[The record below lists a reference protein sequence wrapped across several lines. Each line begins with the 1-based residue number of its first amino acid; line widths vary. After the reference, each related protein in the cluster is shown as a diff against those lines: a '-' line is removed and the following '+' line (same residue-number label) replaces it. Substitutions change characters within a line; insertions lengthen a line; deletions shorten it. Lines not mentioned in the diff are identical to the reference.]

1 MTEIWSGSQGGLIE
15 PAAVSPDGLR
25 VAIVLR
31 KGGRRQ
37 LAVTEVDGGVPRRLA
52 DSIDVR
58 GAAAW
63 SPDGKWLVV
72 GSEEPEGL
80 YKIPVDGGP
89 PLKLHSEFAAN
100 PAWSS
105 RGDLIVFA
113 GSSKG
118 GRSPLLGVKPDGQ
131 QVDLPDVRM
140 FGVSARPRFLPDGSG
155 VVFPFNS
162 DPGQGPDLWLLD
174 LAKRTTRQLTA
185 LAGSGTQGMIGV
197 FDITADGKLVFD
209 RQADNSDVLLIKLPR

>member
-1 MTEIWSGSQGGLIE
+1 
-15 PAAVSPDGLR
+15 
-25 VAIVLR
+25 
-31 KGGRRQ
+31 
-37 LAVTEVDGGVPRRLA
+37 
-52 DSIDVR
+52 
-58 GAAAW
+58 
-63 SPDGKWLVV
+63 
-72 GSEEPEGL
+72 
-80 YKIPVDGGP
+80 
-89 PLKLHSEFAAN
+89 
-100 PAWSS
+100 
-105 RGDLIVFA
+105 
-113 GSSKG
+113 
-118 GRSPLLGVKPDGQ
+118 
-131 QVDLPDVRM
+131 M